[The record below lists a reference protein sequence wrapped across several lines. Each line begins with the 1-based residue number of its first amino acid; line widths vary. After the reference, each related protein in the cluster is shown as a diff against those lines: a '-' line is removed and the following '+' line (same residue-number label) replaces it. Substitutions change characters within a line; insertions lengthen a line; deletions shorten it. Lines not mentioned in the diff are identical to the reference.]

1 MLVGYVGDVETT
13 GLDPQL
19 HDIIEVSLWR
29 MSDGEQRSWL
39 VKPLNEETI
48 QEESLKINKHKR
60 EDILGLTK
68 FGKENYLDPAQA
80 VMDIEEWM
88 MEDDVG
94 VDDRAFIGAN
104 PSFDISFLEGLWKKV
119 GCEDSFPFGK
129 FVLDVIQITRLIDFC
144 NGKRR
149 ERYNLGSL
157 VKDFQIKKEKA
168 HRADA
173 DVRMTKDLFLKQTD
187 SISNHIVEAFADCL
201 GS

>member
-104 PSFDISFLEGLWKKV
+104 PSFDISFLEGLWK
-119 GCEDSFPFGK
+119 
-129 FVLDVIQITRLIDFC
+129 RLGVKI
-144 NGKRR
+144 RSHLV
-149 ERYNLGSL
+149 NL
-157 VKDFQIKKEKA
+157 F
-168 HRADA
+168 
-173 DVRMTKDLFLKQTD
+173 
-187 SISNHIVEAFADCL
+187 
-201 GS
+201 